1 MSKIAGLKGR
11 SPETYPTPKASSN
24 VQTQSH
30 VNPSPVPLGT
40 SLASLL
46 TSVIDVAP
54 ENKAIVTYSGV
65 ITNGGGASVLVAVE
79 VLVDGALKYLMEIE
93 VTSVNYP
100 LPFSLTYETPLPLGD
115 TPDPHTIDI
124 QASASLASTA
134 TVEAGGSI
142 VVISTSA

>member
-54 ENKAIVTYSGV
+54 GDKAIVTYSGV
-65 ITNGGGASVLVAVE
+65 VTNGGGA
-79 VLVDGALKYLMEIE
+79 
-93 VTSVNYP
+93 
-100 LPFSLTYETPLPLGD
+100 
-115 TPDPHTIDI
+115 
-124 QASASLASTA
+124 
-134 TVEAGGSI
+134 
-142 VVISTSA
+142 